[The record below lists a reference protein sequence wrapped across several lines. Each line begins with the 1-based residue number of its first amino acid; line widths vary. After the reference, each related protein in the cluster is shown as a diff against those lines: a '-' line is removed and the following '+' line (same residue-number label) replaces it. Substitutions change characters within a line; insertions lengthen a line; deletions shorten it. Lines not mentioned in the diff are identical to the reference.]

1 MSLTNPK
8 RFGLNVLSFLTDVQ
22 DKELALTNLNLPLRD
37 LDVIRGAANAGAD
50 RHDWISFSRLSVPV
64 HKSLVRFDADS
75 SIFTS
80 ALDNRAGLRGILFGG
95 LDINGILSGNAIRYR
110 YVDGVGGSAQVKIAD
125 ISTSRASAWSSSD
138 PNADTDPT
146 ADISYGA
153 QVRVTGDLRFGTTI
167 PQSGKKLST
176 TQNAQVKEFDSEVP
190 THRMKIKLN
199 SGNDYANTDLKEVY
213 LMKGI
218 PLIFRG
224 FFRNLNAD
232 IEISQI
238 NNIPASWK
246 IVERDNPNAYVNFA
260 NLGSSLSQLRF
271 RSSRSKERF
280 IQFYYNPDN
289 IRKITLTGAQLEEIP
304 PVKLAILTEL
314 NLSSNIFRNFP
325 DLNFAA
331 PALKVLNL
339 SNNQFYLS
347 ETKSERALHTTLNG
361 GYTTGTTTGTAL
373 DKIPTSVTSITIGSA
388 FRGSI
393 TPNIF
398 AGRFPNL
405 ITISISGGHF
415 PDDVNTSNPL
425 PNVSNTVENYT
436 ITSNDFRTFTPTNTS
451 NNQYNI
457 KELTN
462 LINLNLSGG
471 AHYLSDSSFSL
482 LCGNTIRTINLH
494 NSGLP
499 IPTGLSGSPSLQ
511 SFDGS
516 YMRSAGTFFSGSNY
530 KFGNCIALESLNFS
544 HSGISGAFPIFSNPE
559 LRSLNLNYTNI
570 SGGSLTDSNFA
581 IPSNI
586 FQNTPKLSSF
596 TIISSKLSTNPIHP
610 DAFNGLTQLSTLQY
624 YSYGRTTGSIPNVNG
639 LTSLSRL
646 YLSRNAFTGSPPALS
661 SLSNLYLVDLSFNQ
675 LTGSTP
681 EYRNLGSLQFLY
693 LHNNNLTGLGNLVN
707 LQQLRRFYAH
717 NNSITGT
724 IPNFNEC
731 PRLDYLI
738 LYNNQFTDYTSGS
751 FSGLTRVRYID
762 VSGNSL
768 TQQAVDQILIDA
780 LANYNSVPRRNI
792 TINLRNNATPS
803 ESGQENVLLLRAKGW
818 NITHS

>member
-22 DKELALTNLNLPLRD
+22 DKTTALRNINLPLPD
-37 LDVIRGAANAGAD
+37 LDVIRGSSNAGGD
-50 RHDWISFSRLSVPV
+50 RHDWISFSRLSVPI
-64 HKSLVRFDADS
+64 HKTLARFSADS
-75 SIFTS
+75 EVFTS
-80 ALDNRAGLRGILFGG
+80 ALDNRAGIRGILFGG

-146 ADISYGA
+146 AVISYGA
-153 QVRVTGDLRFGTTI
+153 QVKVNGDLRFGTSSI
-167 PQSGKKLST
+167 SGKKLRTS
-176 TQNAQVKEFDSEVP
+176 QSAQIREFDSEIP
-190 THRMKIKLN
+190 THKMKIKLN
-199 SGNDYANTDLKEVY
+199 SGNDYANNDLKEVY

-260 NLGSSLSQLRF
+260 NLGSSVSQLRF

-289 IRKITLTGAQLEEIP
+289 IKKITLTGAQLEEIP

-325 DLNFAA
+325 DLNFAT
-331 PALKVLNL
+331 PALRVLNL
-339 SNNQFYLS
+339 ASNQFYLS

-373 DKIPTSVTSITIGSA
+373 DKIPTSVTSINIGSA

-405 ITISISGGHF
+405 VSFGLSGGHY

-425 PNVSNTVENYT
+425 PNVSNTVESYT
-436 ITSNDFRTFTPTNTS
+436 VTNTDFRAFTPTNTS

-457 KELTN
+457 KDLTN
-462 LINLNLSGG
+462 LVNLNLSGG
-471 AHYLSDSSFSL
+471 TYYLGDATFSL
-482 LCGNTIRTINLH
+482 SCGSTIKTINLH
-494 NSGLP
+494 NTGLP
-499 IPTGLSGSPSLQ
+499 IPIGLVGSQTLE
-511 SFDGS
+511 SFNGS
-516 YMRSAGTFFSGSNY
+516 YMRNAGTFFSGNTY
-530 KFGNCIALESLNFS
+530 KFANCVALTSLNFD

-586 FQNTPKLSSF
+586 FQNTPKLSYFSV
-596 TIISSKLSTNPIHP
+596 ISSSLSTNPIHP
-610 DAFNGLTQLSTLQY
+610 DAFTGLNQLGTLQY

-639 LTSLSRL
+639 LTSLSGL
-646 YLSRNAFTGSPPALS
+646 YLSRNAFTGTPPALS
-661 SLSNLYLVDLSFNQ
+661 SLSNLYQVDLSFNQ

-724 IPNFNEC
+724 IPNFSEC

-751 FSGLTRVRYID
+751 FSGLTRIRYID

-768 TQQAVDQILIDA
+768 TQQAVDQILIDS
-780 LANYNSVPRRNI
+780 LANYNSAARRGV

-803 ESGQENVLLLRAKGW
+803 ESGQENVLLLRSKGW

>member
-22 DKELALTNLNLPLRD
+22 DKTTALRNINLPLPD
-37 LDVIRGAANAGAD
+37 LDVIRGSSNAGGD
-50 RHDWISFSRLSVPV
+50 RHDWISFSRLSVPI
-64 HKSLVRFDADS
+64 HKTLARFSADS
-75 SIFTS
+75 QVFTS
-80 ALDNRAGLRGILFGG
+80 ALDNRAGVRGILFGG

-146 ADISYGA
+146 AIISYGA
-153 QVRVTGDLRFGTTI
+153 QVKVNGDLRFGTSSI
-167 PQSGKKLST
+167 SGKKLRTS
-176 TQNAQVKEFDSEVP
+176 QSAQIREFDSEIP
-190 THRMKIKLN
+190 THTMKIKLN
-199 SGNDYANTDLKEVY
+199 SGNDYANNDLKEVY

-289 IRKITLTGAQLEEIP
+289 IKKITLTGAQLEELP
-304 PVKLAILTEL
+304 AVKLAILTEL

-325 DLNFAA
+325 DLNFAT
-331 PALKVLNL
+331 PSLKVLNL
-339 SNNQFYLS
+339 ASNQFYLS

-373 DKIPTSVTSITIGSA
+373 DKIPTSVTSINIGSA

-405 ITISISGGHF
+405 ISLGLSGGHY
-415 PDDVNTSNPL
+415 PDNVNTSNPL
-425 PNVSNTVENYT
+425 PNVSNTVESYT
-436 ITSNDFRTFTPTNTS
+436 VTSNDFRAFTPTNTS

-457 KELTN
+457 KDLTN
-462 LINLNLSGG
+462 LVNLNLSGG
-471 AHYLSDSSFSL
+471 AYYLGDATFSL
-482 LCGNTIRTINLH
+482 SCGSTIKNINLH

-499 IPTGLSGSPSLQ
+499 IPSGLVGSQTLE
-511 SFDGS
+511 SFNGT
-516 YMRSAGTFFSGSNY
+516 YMRNAGTFFSGNTY
-530 KFGNCIALESLNFS
+530 KFANCVALTSLNFDR
-544 HSGISGAFPIFSNPE
+544 SGISGAFPIFSNPE

-586 FQNTPKLSSF
+586 FQNTPKLSYFSV
-596 TIISSKLSTNPIHP
+596 ISSSLSTNPIHP
-610 DAFNGLTQLSTLQY
+610 DAFTGLNQLGTLQY

-639 LTSLSRL
+639 LTSLSSL
-646 YLSRNAFTGSPPALS
+646 YLSRNAFTGTPPALS
-661 SLSNLYLVDLSFNQ
+661 SLSNLYIVDLSFNQ
-675 LTGSTP
+675 LTGATP

-717 NNSITGT
+717 NNNITGS

-768 TQQAVDQILIDA
+768 TQQAVDQILIDS
-780 LANYNSVPRRNI
+780 LANYNAAARRGV

-803 ESGQENVLLLRAKGW
+803 ESGQENVLLLRSKGW

>member
-22 DKELALTNLNLPLRD
+22 DKTTALRNINLPLPD
-37 LDVIRGAANAGAD
+37 LDVIRGSSNAGGD
-50 RHDWISFSRLSVPV
+50 RHDWISFSRLSVPI
-64 HKSLVRFDADS
+64 HKTLARFSADS
-75 SIFTS
+75 EVFTS
-80 ALDNRAGLRGILFGG
+80 ALDNRAGIRGILFGG

-146 ADISYGA
+146 AVISYGA
-153 QVRVTGDLRFGTTI
+153 QVKVNGDLRFGTSSI
-167 PQSGKKLST
+167 SGKKLRTS
-176 TQNAQVKEFDSEVP
+176 QSAQIREFDSEIP
-190 THRMKIKLN
+190 THKMKIKLN
-199 SGNDYANTDLKEVY
+199 SGNDYANNDLKEVY

-260 NLGSSLSQLRF
+260 NLGSSVSQLRF

-289 IRKITLTGAQLEEIP
+289 IKKITLTGAQLEEIP

-325 DLNFAA
+325 DLNFAT
-331 PALKVLNL
+331 PALRVLNL
-339 SNNQFYLS
+339 ASNQFYLS

-373 DKIPTSVTSITIGSA
+373 DKIPTSVTSINIGSA

-405 ITISISGGHF
+405 ISLGLSGGHY
-415 PDDVNTSNPL
+415 PDNVNTSNPL
-425 PNVSNTVENYT
+425 PNVSNTVESYT
-436 ITSNDFRTFTPTNTS
+436 VTNTDFRAFTPTNTS

-457 KELTN
+457 KDLTN
-462 LINLNLSGG
+462 LVNLNLSGG
-471 AHYLSDSSFSL
+471 TYYLGDATFSL
-482 LCGNTIRTINLH
+482 SCGSTIKTINLH
-494 NSGLP
+494 NTGLP
-499 IPTGLSGSPSLQ
+499 IPIGLVGSQTLE

-516 YMRSAGTFFSGSNY
+516 YMRAAGTFFSGNTY
-530 KFGNCIALESLNFS
+530 KFANCVALTSLNFS

-586 FQNTPKLSSF
+586 FQNTPKLSYFSV
-596 TIISSKLSTNPIHP
+596 ISSSLSTNPIHP
-610 DAFNGLTQLSTLQY
+610 DAFTGLNQLGTLQY

-639 LTSLSRL
+639 LTSLSGL
-646 YLSRNAFTGSPPALS
+646 YLSRNAFTGTPPALS
-661 SLSNLYLVDLSFNQ
+661 SLSNLYQVDLSFNQ

-724 IPNFNEC
+724 IPNFSEC

-768 TQQAVDQILIDA
+768 TQQAVDQILIDS
-780 LANYNSVPRRNI
+780 LANYNSAARRGV

-803 ESGQENVLLLRAKGW
+803 ESGQENVLLLRSKGW